1 MLNKGDKVAIIS
13 KNQNA
18 IHHFFDVLSGTKEA
32 PEGSYSWGTTISK
45 AYLPLD
51 ISEHFQNEL
60 NLMDWLRQYV
70 PASYTDVDEV
80 FLRGYLGRMLFSGD
94 EVMKKCKVLSG
105 GEKVRSMLSMMM
117 LQNPNVLL
125 LDEPT
130 NHLDLES
137 IQAFNENMIAF
148 NGIVLIN
155 SHDHTFCKRCVTGL
169 LKLHPMVVLIN

>member
-1 MLNKGDKVAIIS
+1 
-13 KNQNA
+13 
-18 IHHFFDVLSGTKEA
+18 
-32 PEGSYSWGTTISK
+32 
-45 AYLPLD
+45 
-51 ISEHFQNEL
+51 
-60 NLMDWLRQYV
+60 MDWLRQYV

-137 IQAFNENMIAF
+137 IQAFNENMVAF

-155 SHDHTFCKRCVTGL
+155 SHDHTFLQTVCNRIIEITPNGCID
-169 LKLHPMVVLIN
+169 KLMNFDEYLENEAVLEQRNKMY